1 MIMRSWAEID
11 LRRIRENYELYKAA
25 LAPGQKVMAVVK
37 ADAYGHGHAEVARLL
52 EAAGVDFFAVSN
64 ITEALEL
71 REAGIKGHILILGYT
86 PTDCAG
92 TLVQNDIAQA
102 VLSPEYAEA
111 LAAQGQKVKVHFA
124 VDTGMNRIGLDGDK
138 PAEAARLIRAY
149 ADKLAVEGLFTHLCV
164 ADTPAQDAFTE
175 GQIAKFTA
183 VADAVADLRLPYIH
197 YMNSAAGIAHN
208 NGETVYARLG
218 ILLYGLKPADDFA
231 APAVRPALSWKTV
244 VSMVKDVKR
253 GEKIGYGLTY
263 TAKRKMRVATLPT
276 GYADGYRRDLSNKGL
291 VYINGQPAPIV
302 GRVCMDQMMVDV
314 TGIPD
319 VEMGTE
325 VSLLCDEYTAD
336 QMAAQIGT
344 IGYEIV
350 CGISKRVERRYLQ

>member
-37 ADAYGHGHAEVARLL
+37 ADAYGHGHAEISRLL
-52 EAAGVDFFAVSN
+52 EDAGVDFFAVSN

-71 REAGIKGHILILGYT
+71 RQAGIKGNILILGYT
-86 PTDCAG
+86 PANCAEM
-92 TLVQNDIAQA
+92 LVQNDITQA

-124 VDTGMNRIGLDGDK
+124 LDTGMNRIGLDGDK
-138 PAEAARLIRAY
+138 PAETARLIRAY
-149 ADKLAVEGLFTHLCV
+149 ADKLAVEGLFTHLCA

-175 GQIAKFTA
+175 AQIAKFTA
-183 VADAVADLRLPYIH
+183 VADAVRDLSLPYIH

-208 NGETVYARLG
+208 NGKTVYARLG

-231 APAVRPALSWKTV
+231 APAVLPALSWKTV
-244 VSMVKDVKR
+244 ISMVKDVLP

-263 TAKRKMRVATLPT
+263 EATRPMRVATLPT
-276 GYADGYRRDLSNKGL
+276 GYADGYRRALSNKGV
-291 VYINGQPAPIV
+291 VYIAGQPAPIV
-302 GRVCMDQMMVDV
+302 GRICMDQMMVDV
-314 TGIPD
+314 TDIPEA
-319 VEMGTE
+319 VPGAE

-336 QMAAQIGT
+336 RMAADIDT
-344 IGYEIV
+344 IGYEII
-350 CGISKRVERRYLQ
+350 CGISKRVEREYK